1 MLNKSLTCE
10 ANIFLH
16 VASLIGTFTL
26 CFIDRYFHRVKENL
40 ILNFVPLSKYYTV
53 NTPELCIKQYY
64 QVCVGFRLRQ
74 NLKIYIFKLFKLLAG
89 NTEFEEM
96 ILDNFREISVKYEIF
111 KQRWRDGRLGKTA
124 KFWII
129 YLIFMKW

>member
-1 MLNKSLTCE
+1 M
-10 ANIFLH
+10 
-16 VASLIGTFTL
+16 
-26 CFIDRYFHRVKENL
+26 
-40 ILNFVPLSKYYTV
+40 
-53 NTPELCIKQYY
+53 
-64 QVCVGFRLRQ
+64 CVGFRLRQ
-74 NLKIYIFKLFKLLAG
+74 DLKIYIFKLFKLLAG

-96 ILDNFREISVKYEIF
+96 ILDNFCEITVKYEIF